1 MKRTKTLLAPFKLKS
16 RYFAGFIPFSQLVT
30 IIILLAAFN
39 AKAQVDSFGN
49 VDFVTH
55 QKDSA
60 FSISLPDYLVET
72 NDLNTEAVLQ
82 FKNIFNE
89 SYLMVMAEAKSKIG
103 LKDMP
108 QLEAQFKSNLLQKG
122 GRFTHETRSKI
133 DQCDSFQKEAEWV
146 VDGEPLVYLVT
157 FIDTPEVLF
166 KIYCWTLA
174 SNKENLVHFRKAV
187 DSFQLGKYHSKI
199 LLH

>member
-1 MKRTKTLLAPFKLKS
+1 MKRTKPVLLPFKFKWRDLAWLIAFSLLAL
-16 RYFAGFIPFSQLVT
+16 
-30 IIILLAAFN
+30 IIHLLSASK
-39 AKAQVDSFGN
+39 AKAQVFSFGN

-55 QKDSA
+55 QKDSL

-72 NDLNTEAVLQ
+72 NDLNKEAVLQ
-82 FKNIFNE
+82 FKNVFNE
-89 SYLMVMAEAKSKIG
+89 SYLLIMAEAKSKIE
-103 LKDMP
+103 LKDMT

-146 VDGEPLVYLVT
+146 LDGEPLVYLIT

-174 SNKENLVHFRKAV
+174 SNKENVVHFRKAV
-187 DSFQLGKYHSKI
+187 DSFELAKYHSKI
-199 LLH
+199 

>member
-1 MKRTKTLLAPFKLKS
+1 MKVRNTPVVVPFKLKW
-16 RYFAGFIPFSQLVT
+16 RDFSWHIAFGLLVVIVFFLST
-30 IIILLAAFN
+30 GKAA
-39 AKAQVDSFGN
+39 AQVQSFN
-49 VDFVTH
+49 KVDFVTY
-55 QKDSA
+55 QKDSLY
-60 FSISLPDYLVET
+60 SISVPDYMVAV
-72 NDLNTEAVLQ
+72 NDLNDAASLQ

-89 SYLMVMAEAKSKIG
+89 TYLIVVAEDKSQTG
-103 LKDMP
+103 HAVLE
-108 QLEAQFKSNLLQKG
+108 QLEAQFKSNLLQMG

-133 DQCDSFQKEAEWV
+133 DRCDSFQKEAEWV

-187 DSFQLGKYHSKI
+187 DSFQLGKYHSKT
-199 LLH
+199 